1 MIRIWSAH
9 AKGRRILRA
18 TAVLL
23 LAAALT
29 DGCATL
35 RRETVKP
42 TPPLEVPESPA
53 ARDSSATL
61 KVHMRDGG
69 LVILHSWSVGSE
81 NRAGVFPV
89 DTLIGEGQRYDP
101 ARHALGV
108 APVRLTS
115 DQIVLIETD
124 QAKVEVGN
132 VLAQLLIGVGVILGV
147 LGILVIIAC
156 ATNPKCFGSCPTFY
170 VTDGEHLSLMAE
182 GFSASIA
189 PALEA
194 TDVDALWRA
203 RPRGRTVEIV
213 MRNEALE
220 THVVRSVR
228 LLVAPRAGGRVMQTP
243 DGDYYRVA
251 GFRPPRHAFAA
262 EGDVAARLAE
272 IDGVERTS
280 PTDSTDLGAHE
291 RIVLDYG
298 AVHGAGLGIAL
309 CHRQSLVMTYLFYQ
323 TLAWMGGHAGDY
335 LAEFGRGDPKWL
347 DMAQGAGRALGPI
360 EVQVREPGGDWRT
373 VGTMDETGPIAT
385 DVHLVPL
392 PELPPGSEIGLWL
405 ARGHWRLDAALL
417 AHIGERVEP
426 LALEPSLA
434 VRDSLTGPRV
444 DRVALRGAPLVNMP
458 GRSVIYHFELPR
470 PAEECEL
477 FLESRGYYFEW
488 IREPWLKTEDPSQLA
503 GLIVDPRGALRRLAP
518 AYKRQEGDL
527 ERAFWGSRAAHP

>member
-1 MIRIWSAH
+1 
-9 AKGRRILRA
+9 
-18 TAVLL
+18 
-23 LAAALT
+23 
-29 DGCATL
+29 
-35 RRETVKP
+35 
-42 TPPLEVPESPA
+42 
-53 ARDSSATL
+53 
-61 KVHMRDGG
+61 
-69 LVILHSWSVGSE
+69 
-81 NRAGVFPV
+81 
-89 DTLIGEGQRYDP
+89 
-101 ARHALGV
+101 
-108 APVRLTS
+108 
-115 DQIVLIETD
+115 
-124 QAKVEVGN
+124 
-132 VLAQLLIGVGVILGV
+132 
-147 LGILVIIAC
+147 
-156 ATNPKCFGSCPTFY
+156 
-170 VTDGEHLSLMAE
+170 
-182 GFSASIA
+182 
-189 PALEA
+189 
-194 TDVDALWRA
+194 
-203 RPRGRTVEIV
+203 
-213 MRNEALE
+213 
-220 THVVRSVR
+220 
-228 LLVAPRAGGRVMQTP
+228 
-243 DGDYYRVA
+243 
-251 GFRPPRHAFAA
+251 
-262 EGDVAARLAE
+262 
-272 IDGVERTS
+272 
-280 PTDSTDLGAHE
+280 
-291 RIVLDYG
+291 
-298 AVHGAGLGIAL
+298 
-309 CHRQSLVMTYLFYQ
+309 MTYLFYQ

-477 FLESRGYYFEW
+477 FLESRGYYLEW